1 MTPKILTVLKQS
13 YKLENPSMI
22 NKERNI
28 YSKYCFEIV
37 TDAKD
42 EFLNRLSVKLDKPN
56 ASAKS

>member
-1 MTPKILTVLKQS
+1 
-13 YKLENPSMI
+13 MI